1 MTQEEQIEEILLE
14 AHSMGFRTELI
25 ELAKNIMEIN
35 PTIRRVDAY
44 ESAYNQILFESEI
57 E

>member
-14 AHSMGFRTELI
+14 AHSMGFRNELI

-44 ESAYNQILFESEI
+44 EAAYNQILFEHES
-57 E
+57 

>member
-25 ELAKNIMEIN
+25 DLAKSIMEMN
-35 PTIRRVDAY
+35 PTIRKIDAY
-44 ESAYNQILFESEI
+44 ESAYQEILFEHES
-57 E
+57 

>member
-44 ESAYNQILFESEI
+44 ESAYQQILFESEI